1 MVAIDSSAN
10 PPDEGPQVVPF
21 SVYLVATDGGRT
33 HAELT
38 SQLHELVEAV
48 LRTGKAGQLQL
59 LVKVSPED
67 VENRRLSIVETVT
80 SKLPQRAAKKSVFW
94 ADDDNNLVRND
105 PSQLQFGDLR
115 SADRPATLSTQKQAN

>member
-1 MVAIDSSAN
+1 MVAIDSST
-10 PPDEGPQVVPF
+10 PPDEPTVVPF
-21 SVYLVATDGGRT
+21 TAYLVTTDGGRT

-38 SQLHELVEAV
+38 SQMHELIEAV
-48 LRTGKAGQLQL
+48 LRTGKVGQLT
-59 LVKVSPED
+59 LVIKVSPED
-67 VENRRLSIVETVT
+67 VENRRLSIVETII

-115 SADRPATLSTQKQAN
+115 SAERPATLSTQKQAN